1 MGKRTDYERVPHDLY
16 ETPLS
21 AVTALLPW
29 LEPATRFV
37 EPCIGRGALA
47 GHLKRAGHVLV
58 AAHDLPDDARVMRY
72 GALEGRGVL
81 AISNPPFWGR
91 PRDLHALIA
100 NVSDQATFWALLQHD
115 WLANAGS
122 GVLAS
127 RVRTVIPVGRLK
139 LIPNSRHSGMDNVAW
154 VKFTHPSDEPTIFV
168 FRDPQANARPAR
180 TLRKPR
186 GGGRFAPAARHL
198 DRLAGALPVPLGF
211 GNPRSEL

>member
-139 LIPNSRHSGMDNVAW
+139 LIPDSASFRNGQCRLGEV
-154 VKFTHPSDEPTIFV
+154 HPSKRRAD
-168 FRDPQANARPAR
+168 D
-180 TLRKPR
+180 LR
-186 GGGRFAPAARHL
+186 L
-198 DRLAGALPVPLGF
+198 
-211 GNPRSEL
+211 PRSTGECEASQNA